1 MLRGSGHVIVT
12 DIRERGPFVSVD
24 PVRMAQV
31 VSNILDNATKFT
43 PAGGKIHVGLMAD
56 EQDAVLRIVDSG
68 IGIAPQDL
76 ERVFDLFTQVERGAG
91 GRGLGIGLALV
102 RRLLEL
108 HGGSITANSAGE
120 GLGTEFVVRLP
131 CLPEPGSAVAPIEA
145 TTPTQ
150 DEPVRFLLVDDNVD
164 AANTLAELL
173 EMSGCCARA
182 AYSGEE
188 ATQVGEGFLPDIVL
202 LDLGMPVMDGF
213 EAAKR
218 VRETVWGRRAK
229 LVAVTGWGQPSD
241 RKKTADAGFDGHLVK
256 PVDLDV
262 VLELVE
268 LVEKR

>member
-1 MLRGSGHVIVT
+1 
-12 DIRERGPFVSVD
+12 
-24 PVRMAQV
+24 MAQV

-43 PAGGKIHVGLMAD
+43 PPGGKIFVGLTAND
-56 EQDAVLRIVDSG
+56 DDAVLRIVDTG
-68 IGIAPQDL
+68 IGIAAENL
-76 ERVFDLFTQVERGAG
+76 ERMFDLFTQLERGSG

-108 HGGSITANSAGE
+108 HGGSVSASSAGE
-120 GLGTEFVVRLP
+120 GQGTEIVVRLP
-131 CLPEPGSAVAPIEA
+131 CLMEPQVEVTPVVLSKQTSEDVPI
-145 TTPTQ
+145 
-150 DEPVRFLLVDDNVD
+150 RYLLVDDNAD

-173 EMSGCCARA
+173 EMSGCHARA

-188 ATQVGEGFLPDIVL
+188 ATRVGDGFEPDIVL

-218 VRETVWGRRAK
+218 VRQTPWGSRAK
-229 LVAVTGWGQPSD
+229 LVAVTGWGQASD

-262 VLELVE
+262 VLELAE
-268 LVEKR
+268 LVER